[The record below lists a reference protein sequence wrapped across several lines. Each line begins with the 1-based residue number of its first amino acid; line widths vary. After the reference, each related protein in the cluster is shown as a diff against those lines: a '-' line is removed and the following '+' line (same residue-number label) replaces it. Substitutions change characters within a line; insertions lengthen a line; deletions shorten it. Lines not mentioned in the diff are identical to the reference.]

1 MTGIAYGRERQL
13 PSRPQPDQPGHSLA
27 ERVDDVAGTGV
38 RVDEGQAQHRCTRV
52 PLGSVDGQAEP
63 ERQTAGAAAEVE
75 GQVRRVVD
83 VTVDGVEIVRRLTV
97 RGACRCGVPVEQ
109 CAAVVGGEEP
119 FVGID
124 DEAVGAFDAGVEVP
138 NAGCRQASV
147 DSPRAGLRTT
157 LKGLFHS

>member
-1 MTGIAYGRERQL
+1 MVTGAYGVG
-13 PSRPQPDQPGHSLA
+13 DQS
-27 ERVDDVAGTGV
+27 AG
-38 RVDEGQAQHRCTRV
+38 GQCLFHGTRV
-52 PLGSVDGQAEP
+52 PLGSVRGQAEP
-63 ERQTAGAAAEVE
+63 QRQTAGAAAEVE
-75 GQVRRVVD
+75 GQVRRIVD
-83 VTVDGVEIVRRLTV
+83 VAVDGVEIVRRLTV